1 MADDLHRALEDGR
14 HFVREILDQVNAER
28 CEKDGTPKL
37 FPNGV
42 RDIYAKVSIAGSFI
56 EVEIS
61 GADGPHRGGGSVE
74 VTGSDGMI
82 VSLNR
87 PMVVNRKT
95 RMIRLPSRLSTIARH
110 LSYSQAPFRNC
121 PWTTTLRLTKRKT
134 ARERRRPT

>member
-87 PMVVNRKT
+87 PMVVNPKDT
-95 RMIRLPSRLSTIARH
+95 NDTVTVTAKHNSETFVVQPGTIQELPLDND
-110 LSYSQAPFRNC
+110 P
-121 PWTTTLRLTKRKT
+121 
-134 ARERRRPT
+134 